1 VIEPVK
7 GTKASSPNDLSEA
20 ALALDRE
27 LRRFEDLADQ
37 AERLKLTTERSV
49 ERATEALTRAAESQ
63 DRIQAHVQQL
73 VAAVGSAR
81 QKQEADAAALMA
93 RAQQIAARRK
103 EFADVLQRMAAL
115 GQMAKEVQ
123 DALKAGPDGIDEL
136 QSRMQKIADEAA
148 DIALTARQKE
158 MEDVARQADGL
169 RQQILAARN
178 KVALLAGKARV

>member
-1 VIEPVK
+1 M
-7 GTKASSPNDLSEA
+7 TKASSPNDLSEA

-93 RAQQIAARRK
+93 RTQQIAARRK

-115 GQMAKEVQ
+115 GQMA
-123 DALKAGPDGIDEL
+123 
-136 QSRMQKIADEAA
+136 
-148 DIALTARQKE
+148 
-158 MEDVARQADGL
+158 
-169 RQQILAARN
+169 
-178 KVALLAGKARV
+178 